1 MHFQCMAS
9 SCGRHTTTRLKST
22 LSSTAEDV
30 DTCMFGIAESFA
42 QSAQGRLLSSHRAV
56 ALFLTRLIDSL
67 PAFSREVSH
76 FSLGASVDTHRR
88 CGYRRRCW
96 YRRGMDLCN
105 NYRRDRK
112 TSTGIF

>member
-22 LSSTAEDV
+22 LSSTAEEV

-42 QSAQGRLLSSHRAV
+42 QSAQGRLLSSHRAL
-56 ALFLTRLIDSL
+56 ALFLTRLIDSP
-67 PAFSREVSH
+67 PAFSREVSQ
-76 FSLGASVDTHRR
+76 FSLGASVDTH
-88 CGYRRRCW
+88 RRCW

-105 NYRRDRK
+105 NCRRDRK
-112 TSTGIF
+112 TSPGIVQ